1 MIVFIRYTAIQSI
14 AASPYTRSVQLR
26 QDMTTTTVG
35 CEVVVLL
42 DAELRRQ
49 ATSAVVRD
57 VQSNDRCVVVGRY
70 RSRQES
76 DCVMLL
82 TQLLDTPHPV

>member
-1 MIVFIRYTAIQSI
+1 M
-14 AASPYTRSVQLR
+14 
-26 QDMTTTTVG
+26 
-35 CEVVVLL
+35 LL
-42 DAELRRQ
+42 DAELRMQ

-82 TQLLDTPHPV
+82 TQLLDMPHPV